1 MVIDLDRIRADTP
14 GVDTVAHFNNA
25 GSALMPRPVL
35 DAVIGHLELEA
46 RIGGYEAVDA
56 AAEAVERPYDAIARL
71 LNCDREEIALMES
84 ATRAWDMAF
93 YSIPFE
99 PGDRILT
106 ALAEYESN
114 YVAFLQVQ
122 RRTGVE
128 IVPVPDDEYGQLD
141 VDALASM
148 VDGRTKLIAVTH
160 VPTNGGLVNPA
171 AAIGRVA
178 REAGVP
184 FLLDACQSVGQ
195 MPVDVQEIGCTMLSV
210 TSRKFL
216 RGPRGVG
223 FLYVEREY
231 ADQLEPIILDGRA
244 AKWVAPDRYEIRS
257 GASRFEEFESSVASR
272 IGLGVAVDYALDLGV
287 AETYERVLALAARLR
302 TGLEAVPGAE
312 VRDLG
317 RERCGIVTFTL
328 EGIEAPAI
336 KAALREQHIN
346 VSVSS
351 PSGALLDALRRDLPP
366 MVRASVHYSNS
377 EAEVDRL
384 LDALAV
390 LATG

>member
-1 MVIDLDRIRADTP
+1 MIDLERVRAETP
-14 GVDTVAHFNNA
+14 GVEEVAHFNNA
-25 GSALMPRPVL
+25 GSALMPRAVL
-35 DAVIGHLELEA
+35 DAVVGHLELES
-46 RIGGYEAVDA
+46 RIGGYEAVEE
-56 AAEAVERPYDAIARL
+56 AAEAVARPYDAIAEL
-71 LNCDREEIALMES
+71 LNCRREEVALMES

-99 PGDRILT
+99 AGDRILT
-106 ALAEYESN
+106 AQAEYESN

-128 IVPVPDDEYGQLD
+128 IGVVPDDEHGQLD

-148 VDGRTKLIAVTH
+148 VDSRTKLIAVTH

-171 AAIGRVA
+171 VAIGRVA

-223 FLYVEREY
+223 FLYVDLETARGM
-231 ADQLEPIILDGRA
+231 EPIILDGRA
-244 AKWVAPDRYEIRS
+244 AKWVAPDRYEMRPD
-257 GASRFEEFESSVASR
+257 ASRLEEFESSVASR
-272 IGLGVAVDYALDLGV
+272 VGLGVAVDYALELGV
-287 AETYERVLALAARLR
+287 AETYERVLALASMLR
-302 TGLEAVPGAE
+302 DGLEAIPGVE

-328 EGIEAPAI
+328 DGVEAQAI
-336 KAALREQHIN
+336 KAALREQGTN

-351 PSGALLDALRRDLPP
+351 PSGALLDALRRDLPE
-366 MVRASVHYSNS
+366 MVRASAHYYNS
-377 EAEVDRL
+377 EAEVTRL
-384 LDALAV
+384 LEAV
-390 LATG
+390 EAIR

>member
-1 MVIDLDRIRADTP
+1 MIDLERVRAETP
-14 GVDTVAHFNNA
+14 GVEEVAHFNNA
-25 GSALMPRPVL
+25 GSALMPRAVL
-35 DAVIGHLELEA
+35 DAVVGHLGLES
-46 RIGGYEAVDA
+46 RIGGYEAVEA
-56 AAEAVERPYDAIARL
+56 AAEAVARPYDAIAEL
-71 LNCDREEIALMES
+71 LNCRREEVALMES

-99 PGDRILT
+99 AGDRILT
-106 ALAEYESN
+106 AQAEYESN

-128 IVPVPDDEYGQLD
+128 IGVVPDDEYGQLD

-148 VDGRTKLIAVTH
+148 VDSRTKLIAVTH

-223 FLYVEREY
+223 FLYVDLEMARE
-231 ADQLEPIILDGRA
+231 LEPIILDGRA
-244 AKWVAPDRYEIRS
+244 AKWVAPDQYEMRPD
-257 GASRFEEFESSVASR
+257 ASRFEEFESSVASR
-272 IGLGVAVDYALDLGV
+272 VGLGAAVDYALELGV
-287 AETYERVLALAARLR
+287 AETYERVLALASMLR
-302 TGLEAVPGAE
+302 DGLEAIPGVE

-328 EGIEAPAI
+328 EGVEAQAI
-336 KAALREQHIN
+336 KAALRAQGIN

-351 PSGALLDALRRDLPP
+351 PSGALLDALRRDLPE
-366 MVRASVHYSNS
+366 MVRASVHYYNS
-377 EAEVDRL
+377 EDEVTRL
-384 LDALAV
+384 LEAV
-390 LATG
+390 EAIR

>member
-1 MVIDLDRIRADTP
+1 MFDLERVRAETP
-14 GVDTVAHFNNA
+14 GVEHVTHFNNA

-35 DAVIGHLELEA
+35 DAVVGHLELEA
-46 RIGGYEAVDA
+46 QIGGYEAA
-56 AAEAVERPYDAIARL
+56 EENSEAVQRTYDAIAEL
-71 LNCDREEIALMES
+71 LNCQREEIALMES

-93 YSIPFE
+93 YSIPFA

-106 ALAEYESN
+106 AQAEYESN

-128 IVPVPDDEYGQLD
+128 IGIVPDDEYGQLD
-141 VDALASM
+141 AEALASM
-148 VDGRTKLIAVTH
+148 VDDRTKLIAVTH

-184 FLLDACQSVGQ
+184 YLLDACQSVGQ
-195 MPVDVQEIGCTMLSV
+195 MPIDVQEIGCTMLSV

-223 FLYVEREY
+223 FLYIDLETAR
-231 ADQLEPIILDGRA
+231 QLEPIIVDGRA
-244 AKWVAPDRYEIRS
+244 AKWVAPDRYEMRND
-257 GASRFEEFESSVASR
+257 ASRFEEFESSVASR
-272 IGLGVAVDYALDLGV
+272 VGLGVAVDYAMELGV
-287 AETYERVLALAARLR
+287 ADTYERVLALSSMLR
-302 TGLEAVPGAE
+302 DGLEAIPGVE

-328 EGIEAPAI
+328 DGVEAQAI
-336 KAALREQHIN
+336 KAALREQRIN

-351 PSGALLDALRRDLPP
+351 PAGALLDALRRDLPE
-366 MVRASVHYSNS
+366 MVRASVHYYNT
-377 EAEVDRL
+377 EEEVQQLLAAVERL
-384 LDALAV
+384 A
-390 LATG
+390 

>member
-1 MVIDLDRIRADTP
+1 MAIDLDRVRADTP
-14 GVDTVAHFNNA
+14 GVAEVAHFNNA
-25 GSALMPRPVL
+25 GSALMPQPVL
-35 DAVIGHLELEA
+35 NAVVGHLELEA
-46 RIGGYEAVDA
+46 RIGGYEAAAQAADA
-56 AAEAVERPYDAIARL
+56 LARSYDALAQL
-71 LNCDREEIALMES
+71 LNCQREEIALMES

-106 ALAEYESN
+106 AQAEYESN

-128 IVPVPDDEYGQLD
+128 IVPVPDDEHGQLD

-148 VDGRTKLIAVTH
+148 VDDRTKLIAVTH

-184 FLLDACQSVGQ
+184 YLLDACQSVGQ
-195 MPVDVQEIGCTMLSV
+195 MPIDVQEIGCTMLSV

-223 FLYVEREY
+223 FLYIDLDY
-231 ADQLEPIILDGRA
+231 ARQLEPIILDGRA
-244 AKWVAPDRYEIRS
+244 AKWVAPDRYEIRDD
-257 GASRFEEFESSVASR
+257 ATRFEEFESSVASR
-272 IGLGVAVDYALDLGV
+272 IGLGVAVDYALELGV
-287 AETYERVLALAARLR
+287 AETYERVLALASRLR
-302 TGLEAVPGAE
+302 DGLEAVPGAQ

-328 EGIEAPAI
+328 DGVEASAV
-336 KAALREQHIN
+336 KAALGEQRIN

-351 PSGALLDALRRDLPP
+351 PSGALLDALRRDLPEL
-366 MVRASVHYSNS
+366 VRASVHYYNS

-384 LDALAV
+384 IAV
-390 LATG
+390 VGNLT